1 MTAFPRRSARRSRP
15 PTLALHGNHTTS
27 PNSNAAG
34 KSSATQALRRYGGV
48 ASFALAAV
56 FLLSSE
62 DLAPLT
68 AFTGSKSAAG
78 RVRSR
83 NLRVMDAT
91 NPEENLARPV
101 DLPYDPTN
109 PLLSRGERNLGGAM
123 TSGSGDNSAKTQAE
137 AKGWSVGDVFSRSS
151 AGDYN
156 DDGSSSHR
164 SLSSGSD
171 SSSGGG
177 WFSSF
182 GSPFG
187 GAGNDFGG
195 LGDDLRSIQE
205 ALDRVIMPSRRFLA
219 NWNEDHKR
227 YLYEWTDG
235 ITSEPVEGVTA
246 DDEQDEDPRP
256 IMHTYFDAISSK
268 GLEDEL
274 ALVAAWEAAWQ
285 SAGWRTKVL
294 TGEDAKK
301 HHQYDELW
309 PLIDAMPLI
318 QYDKLCYLRWLAMGA
333 TGGGWMSD
341 YDTVPLRGSLER
353 AVDLSYRP
361 TFTVYGQNLSGDA
374 VPALLSGSAS
384 EWNRMVN
391 ALVRLGPTA
400 VETVGKFPFPSDMYS
415 LMSLQYSDEVSVP

>member
-15 PTLALHGNHTTS
+15 PTLALHSNHTTS
-27 PNSNAAG
+27 PNSNAG
-34 KSSATQALRRYGGV
+34 KSATQALRRYGGV
-48 ASFALAAV
+48 ASLALAAV

-62 DLAPLT
+62 DLAPLA
-68 AFTGSKSAAG
+68 AFTGSNNKPAG

-83 NLRVMDAT
+83 NLRVMDSS
-91 NPEENLARPV
+91 NPEENMARPV

-109 PLLSRGERNLGGAM
+109 PLLSRGERNLGAM
-123 TSGSGDNSAKTQAE
+123 TSSGDNSAKTDE
-137 AKGWSVGDVFSRSS
+137 PTKGWSVGDVFCRSS

-156 DDGSSSHR
+156 DDGSGSHR

-187 GAGNDFGG
+187 GAGNNFGG

-205 ALDRVIMPSRRFLA
+205 ALDRVIMPSRRFSA
-219 NWNEDHKR
+219 NWNDDRKR
-227 YLYEWTDG
+227 YLYEWSDG
-235 ITSEPVEGVTA
+235 VTSEPVEGATA
-246 DDEQDEDPRP
+246 DEEQDEDPRP
-256 IMHTYFDAISSK
+256 IMHTFFDAISSK

-294 TGEDAKK
+294 TGEDAKR
-301 HHQYDELW
+301 HFQYDELW

-333 TGGGWMSD
+333 TEGGWMSD

-391 ALVRLGPTA
+391 ALVRLGPAA